1 MTHYAFPPARAYRL
15 NKCLFR
21 LKSDDGFRARFV
33 KEPERVMADA
43 GLSPEERVAL
53 TTQDRDRLVALG
65 AHPYLVFMAQFR
77 LAMET
82 DHSTFECF

>member
-1 MTHYAFPPARAYRL
+1 MSHYAFPAARAYRL

-53 TTQDRDRLVALG
+53 TAQDRGLAAAVAPAYGDHPLG
-65 AHPYLVFMAQFR
+65 RAAPPGGR
-77 LAMET
+77 
-82 DHSTFECF
+82 